1 MDIHEVDVWLG
12 DNLLPTVVL
21 LLGAALAGRAV
32 RWFGALHR
40 AAVDREARE
49 LIEGGGS
56 VPERTKR
63 ARAVGQATEWAAASI
78 VYFLAGLLA
87 LRELGIPL
95 TSLVAPATVAGLAI
109 GFGAQQVVGDL
120 LAGFFLFAERQFGV
134 GDLIRLSMP
143 GQLTGI
149 SGTVEE
155 LTLRVT
161 KLRSQQGDLI
171 VVPNS
176 ALRQVTN
183 LSKDWSRV
191 VIDIPIPVGEDLQ
204 QVIHLLGEVS
214 TSMAAEDPWSE
225 QIMGQPVVA
234 GVETIEVGYVQLRL
248 LVRTLPGRQFDVGRE
263 LRLRVLVALQQAG
276 ITTPAARSRRVT
288 VASYGDDTPAAPA
301 VQATNR

>member
-1 MDIHEVDVWLG
+1 MHVHVVDQWLKN
-12 DNLLPTVVL
+12 NLLPTVVI

-32 RWFGALHR
+32 RWVGGLHR
-40 AAVDREARE
+40 AAVDREARQI
-49 LIEGGGS
+49 IESGGV

-63 ARAVGQATEWAAASI
+63 TRALSQAIEWTVVSV
-78 VYFLAGLLA
+78 VYFVAGIMA
-87 LRELGIPL
+87 LRELGVPL
-95 TSLVAPATVAGLAI
+95 TSLVAPATVAGVAI

-143 GQLTGI
+143 GQVTGI

-161 KLRSQQGDLI
+161 RLRSQEGELI
-171 VVPNS
+171 VIPNS

-191 VIDIPIPVGEDLQ
+191 VIDVPIPVEEDLHK
-204 QVIHLLGEVS
+204 VIDLLGKVAGD
-214 TSMAAEDPWSE
+214 MAAEEPWKD
-225 QIMGQPVVA
+225 QIIGKPVVA

-248 LVRTLPGRQFDVGRE
+248 LVRTLPGKQFGVGNE
-263 LRLRVLVALQQAG
+263 LRLRLAVALRQEQ
-276 ITTPAARSRRVT
+276 IQTPAPPT
-288 VASYGDDTPAAPA
+288 VQTPG
-301 VQATNR
+301 

>member
-1 MDIHEVDVWLG
+1 MHTHVIDQWLKN
-12 DNLLPTVVL
+12 NLLPTVVI

-32 RWFGALHR
+32 RWVGGLHR
-40 AAVDREARE
+40 AAVDREARQV
-49 LIEGGGS
+49 IESGGV

-63 ARAVGQATEWAAASI
+63 TRALSQAIEWTAVSI
-78 VYFLAGLLA
+78 IYFVAGIMA
-87 LRELGIPL
+87 LRELGVPL
-95 TSLVAPATVAGLAI
+95 TSLVAPATVAGVAI

-143 GQLTGI
+143 GQVTGI

-161 KLRSQQGDLI
+161 RLRSQEGELI
-171 VVPNS
+171 VIPNS

-191 VIDIPIPVGEDLQ
+191 VIDVPVPVEEDLHRA
-204 QVIHLLGEVS
+204 IALLGKVAGD
-214 TSMAAEDPWSE
+214 MAGEEPWKD
-225 QIMGQPVVA
+225 QIIGKPVVA

-248 LVRTLPGRQFDVGRE
+248 LVRTLPGKQFAVGNE
-263 LRLRVLVALQQAG
+263 LRLRLAVALRQEQ
-276 ITTPAARSRRVT
+276 IHTPAPPT
-288 VASYGDDTPAAPA
+288 VQTP
-301 VQATNR
+301 Q

>member
-276 ITTPAARSRRVT
+276 ITTPAA
-288 VASYGDDTPAAPA
+288 PA